1 MKTKILFV
9 IIGLIATQIISAQI
23 KTSYKAETFGSVA
36 TGEHTPFWMV
46 NHNWGTVS
54 ADADNFYL
62 RGGVFHEQT
71 FNKDWSFDAGID
83 VIAGN
88 KANYGNAWI
97 QQLYG
102 RINWKI
108 FRLDAG
114 MHENYISLFD
124 PYLSSGSMTR
134 SNNARPL
141 PQIQAGIP
149 DFWMVPFTRG
159 QFFLKGEVSAGKYLD
174 GNWQEN
180 IARPYQASYVQN
192 VLSHHKSIYFRFG
205 DVENRH
211 KQQFTVGMTH
221 EAQWGGDFHISRS
234 RWNTQ
239 NAQWQKEYEY
249 FSKRHG
255 LREFI
260 AIFFAQGGEGG
271 ASAMDR
277 SFISG
282 SQWGSYILKY
292 DYKWSEN
299 IFLSAYLQHFFEDG
313 TGMGFFN
320 YPDNLY
326 GLSFRSKE
334 KTWLSGA
341 VVEVLYTKHQSGP
354 IHIAVALDAEHYDE
368 YFFYSTGNDNYYNNG
383 EYLSGSSHFGKST
396 GTPLLLSP
404 EYNNDGSLNFQ
415 NNRVIA
421 YHAGLEGYVHPSLQ
435 YRLLLTHGQGWGR
448 FYHPFTSVRQGF
460 ASQVEVIYSCPKM
473 EGLSAKLSVGCDT
486 GEFFGGKTFGAGISI
501 RKEGRL
507 FK

>member
-1 MKTKILFV
+1 MKRL
-9 IIGLIATQIISAQI
+9 IITGLIISLGLSSQAQMQ
-23 KTSYKAETFGSVA
+23 TSYKAETFGSAA

-54 ADADNFYL
+54 AEANNFYL
-62 RGGVFHEQT
+62 RGGVFHEQKL
-71 FNKDWSFDAGID
+71 NKDWSFDAGID

-88 KANYGNAWI
+88 KANYGKAWI

-114 MHENYISLFD
+114 MRENYTALFD
-124 PYLSSGSMTR
+124 PYLSSGDMTQ

-141 PQIQAGIP
+141 PQIWAGIP
-149 DFWMVPFTRG
+149 EFWLVPYTRG
-159 QFFLKGEVSAGKYLD
+159 QFFVKGEVSVGKYLD
-174 GNWQEN
+174 GQWQEN
-180 IARPYQASYVQN
+180 TARPYYRSYVQN

-205 DVENRH
+205 DMKNRH
-211 KQQFTVGMTH
+211 KQQFTVGMTQD
-221 EAQWGGDFHISRS
+221 AQWGGDFYTTTYSL
-234 RWNTQ
+234 
-239 NAQWQKEYEY
+239 NADGEWQKQYDY
-249 FSKRHG
+249 FAKKHG

-260 AIFFAQGGEGG
+260 AICLAQGGEGG
-271 ASAMDR
+271 VSAMDR

-282 SQWGSYILKY
+282 SHWGSYILKY

-313 TGMGFFN
+313 TGMGWFN

-326 GLSFRSKE
+326 GLSFHSKE

-341 VVEVLYTKHQSGP
+341 VAEVLYTKHQSGP
-354 IHIAVALDAEHYDE
+354 IHIATDLDAEHYDD
-368 YFFYSTGNDNYYNNG
+368 YFFYSTGNDNYYNNE
-383 EYLSGSSHFGKST
+383 EYRQGPSHFGKSM

-421 YHAGLEGYVHPSLQ
+421 FHLGAEGYLYPSLQ

-448 FYHPFTSVRQGF
+448 FYHPFTSVKKGF
-460 ASQVEVIYSCPKM
+460 ASQLEVIYTCQKF
-473 EGLSAKLSVGCDT
+473 EGLSAKLSIGCDT
-486 GEFFGGKTFGAGISI
+486 GEFFGGKTFGGGISI

-507 FK
+507 F